1 MSQKK
6 ETGTQLSQEDHQ
18 HIEDLFSRYHQ
29 IAEQLH
35 NSGDQTQVEAV
46 LADIMV
52 LPEPVQLALLKRL
65 ARENNTDAADILTT
79 MYTLGI
85 YKDVRK
91 EARRGLIRLEATK
104 IYSRWKPPIVQAPA
118 VQLQHSEEPR
128 FWKGLVTQSR
138 DQGEIQLILCWE
150 QGYDYSEAR
159 VITFTLNFWQT
170 GIKDVTSETFSKRRL
185 DQLIEK
191 TRADLPDEIALVDC
205 TLAESKR
212 LIEEALSVNEWQGNI
227 PDQSY
232 RHQFPLIN
240 KLILQATDLGED
252 CGHSLITPDLEEQE
266 VIVNFLGAWV
276 FGDYGLAY
284 DFLTQ
289 DSNLRDGLSRD
300 EWIELHRVWHQEA
313 HPVRMKLG
321 FVRERE
327 ASQCALWLPSSVSLH
342 TPSRKNI
349 EVGWSLELSGT
360 PLSGTL
366 KDMPMGTA
374 VNKET
379 GRHWF
384 WTSYMLVLEDG
395 VWRIQRG
402 TDEGLALQGLAIQ
415 ELQSRI
421 KEYQEIIDEL
431 TKQRH
436 ADIERAMEEVSWRLR
451 QILYFYDALIA
462 QIPLDY
468 QIHEAAYA
476 HSILLG
482 DPEHV
487 MVYLE
492 LMVQRFQEKRA
503 HNLSQLGATQ
513 AGLAYSYDIKKLP
526 ERVDH
531 LLQLAEE
538 TLRKSIAID
547 DNNLTGHIALAELL
561 MQKGDNDEAETQFRK
576 AQERNPGPDEQATI
590 EAGLGHVALQREQ
603 MNEAITHFKRVVESN
618 PHYRSAWFSLGFA
631 HRLLGQLDEAEK
643 CYQQAIELEP
653 HDIRPHSELT
663 AIYMNRGQQDQA
675 QAIIEQAVKINPES
689 AHLHA
694 LRASVL
700 LEQGDRR
707 GAQRALQEAEQINPG
722 LHIVQTVRQYFDSS
736 KRK

>member
-18 HIEDLFSRYHQ
+18 HIQDLFSRYHQ

-35 NSGDQTQVEAV
+35 NSADQAQAQAALT
-46 LADIMV
+46 DITI
-52 LPEPVQLALLKRL
+52 LPAHGQLVLLKML
-65 ARENNTDAADILTT
+65 ARENNTNTADILTAIH
-79 MYTLGI
+79 TLGTH
-85 YKDVRK
+85 KEVRK

-104 IYSRWKPPIVQAPA
+104 TYSRWKPPIVHAPA
-118 VQLQHSEEPR
+118 IQIQHSEEPR

-150 QGYDYSEAR
+150 QGYEYSEVR
-159 VITFTLNFWQT
+159 VIAFTLNYWQT
-170 GIKDVTSETFSKRRL
+170 GITDVTTEILSKHRL
-185 DQLIEK
+185 NQFIEK
-191 TRADLPDEIALVDC
+191 TRADLPDEVAQVAC
-205 TLAESKR
+205 TLAEGKR
-212 LIEEALSVNEWQGNI
+212 LIEEALSVNHWKGKT
-227 PDQSY
+227 PDKTY
-232 RHQFPLIN
+232 RYQLPLIN

-252 CGHSLITPDLEEQE
+252 HGHTLITPDLEEQE

-284 DFLTQ
+284 DFLTH

-300 EWIELHRVWHQEA
+300 EWIEFHRSWHQEA
-313 HPVRMKLG
+313 HPARIKLG

-327 ASQCALWLPSSVSLH
+327 TSQSTLWLPSSVSLH

-349 EVGWSLELSGT
+349 EVGWSLELSDT
-360 PLSGTL
+360 PLSGIL
-366 KDMPMGTA
+366 KDMPMSTA

-384 WTSYMLVLEDG
+384 WTSYTLVHEAG
-395 VWRIQRG
+395 VWRIQQVI
-402 TDEGLALQGLAIQ
+402 DEGLALQGLSIH
-415 ELQSRI
+415 EVQSRI
-421 KEYQEIIDEL
+421 KEYQQVIDKL
-431 TKQRH
+431 TKQQH
-436 ADIERAMEEVSWRLR
+436 ADIEQAMEEVSWRIR
-451 QILYFYDALIA
+451 QILYFYDTLIT
-462 QIPLDY
+462 QLPLDY
-468 QIHEAAYA
+468 QIYEEAYA
-476 HSILLG
+476 HSILLE

-492 LMVQRFQEKRA
+492 LMVQRFQEKRS

-513 AGLAYSYDIKKLP
+513 AGLAYNYDPQKMSG
-526 ERVDH
+526 RVNH

-561 MQKGDNDEAETQFRK
+561 LQKGDNDEAEAQFRK
-576 AQERNPGPDEQATI
+576 AQEKNPEPDEQATI

-603 MNEAITHFKRVVESN
+603 MSEMITHFKRVVEIN
-618 PHYRSAWFSLGFA
+618 PHHHSAWFYLGFA
-631 HRLLGQLDEAEK
+631 HRLLGHLDDAEK
-643 CYQQAIELEP
+643 CYQQAIGVEP
-653 HDIRPHSELT
+653 HDIRPYSELT
-663 AIYMNRGQQDQA
+663 AIYMNRGQKTHA
-675 QAIIEQAVKINPES
+675 QAIIDQAIRINPES

-700 LEQGDRR
+700 LEQGNRS
-707 GAQRALQEAEQINPG
+707 GAQRALQEAEQINPE
-722 LHIVQTVRQYFDSS
+722 LEIVQTVRQYIHSS
-736 KRK
+736 KQK